1 MKKLYVRL
9 IMSCMLFFVMWVFIL
24 ALKNN
29 FNMTDVKINLYATL
43 KRLET
48 FNEQGLLNILNNIK
62 SQFSAL
68 EFNFTFEYVEVNSI
82 SSFFANIGV
91 WFNGIFSIIQ
101 NFFSAVGVVL
111 KGVIDFIVFIINLL
125 FSLFDFIFNPV
136 TF

>member
-1 MKKLYVRL
+1 
-9 IMSCMLFFVMWVFIL
+9 MSCMLFFVLWVFIL
-24 ALKNN
+24 AMKNN

-62 SQFSAL
+62 EQFSTL

-125 FSLFDFIFNPV
+125 ISLFDFIFNPV

>member
-1 MKKLYVRL
+1 MKRLYVRL

-62 SQFSAL
+62 GQFSAL

-125 FSLFDFIFNPV
+125 ISLFDFIFNPV

>member
-1 MKKLYVRL
+1 
-9 IMSCMLFFVMWVFIL
+9 MSCILFFVLWVFVL

-29 FNMTDVKINLYATL
+29 FDMSNVKINLYATL
-43 KRLET
+43 KRLEA
-48 FNEQGLLNILNNIK
+48 FNEQSLLNILNNIK
-62 SQFSAL
+62 NQFSDL

-82 SSFFANIGV
+82 SSFFSNIGI

-125 FSLFDFIFNPV
+125 ISLFDFIFNPV